1 MNDSKFV
8 SVTSLYE
15 CDGTLFPRALWNAGF
30 FACSTVWFCAG
41 KNCPH
46 SNTSCGQFL
55 PAERHCVGLSCPQNY
70 SYRSKISYFQD
81 AWPKNGLLA
90 SWNYLQAHF
99 ACKLSHRHFQ
109 PYRYY
114 IIAGIFACID
124 MQATSARNVWQK
136 LPAKC
141 KAKIAHVA
149 KLNFWSKSNHEHY
162 EKKLL
167 WSINYPFL
175 QISWQKK
182 GLKKMGH

>member
-8 SVTSLYE
+8 SVNSLYE
-15 CDGTLFPRALWNAGF
+15 CDTGFISPHIMECRLFLPAAQ
-30 FACSTVWFCAG
+30 FCAG

-55 PAERHCVGLSCPQNY
+55 PTEWHCVGLSCQQNY
-70 SYRSKISYFQD
+70 LYWSKISCFQE
-81 AWPKNGLLA
+81 AWPKNVLLA

-99 ACKLSHRHFQ
+99 ACKVVPRAFSALQ
-109 PYRYY
+109 
-114 IIAGIFACID
+114 ILIAGISACID
-124 MQATSARNVWQK
+124 MQAKSARNVWQK

-141 KAKIAHVA
+141 MAKIAHVA

-167 WSINYPFL
+167 WSINYPLL